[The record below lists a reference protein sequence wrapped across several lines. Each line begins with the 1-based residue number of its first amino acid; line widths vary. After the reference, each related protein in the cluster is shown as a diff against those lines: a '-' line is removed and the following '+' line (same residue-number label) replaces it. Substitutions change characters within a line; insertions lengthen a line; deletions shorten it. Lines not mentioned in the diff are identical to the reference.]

1 MLISFKVIGKN
12 QLGPGQESMGYSS
25 FVILLY
31 EILDQNRPVCW
42 SIIVEKK
49 PNLGSLFFGPFPSD
63 RIPNATE
70 DVNVNFF
77 IRTHY
82 ISGITPAN
90 CCKLYKRLPGSF

>member
-1 MLISFKVIGKN
+1 MFISFKVIGKN
-12 QLGPGQESMGYSS
+12 QVGPSQESMGDAP
-25 FVILLY
+25 LLSHCSLPY
-31 EILDQNRPVCW
+31 QNRPVCW

-49 PNLGSLFFGPFPSD
+49 PTLGSPYFWPFPSD

-82 ISGITPAN
+82 ITDITPAK
-90 CCKLYKRLPGSF
+90 CCQIYQKIPGSF